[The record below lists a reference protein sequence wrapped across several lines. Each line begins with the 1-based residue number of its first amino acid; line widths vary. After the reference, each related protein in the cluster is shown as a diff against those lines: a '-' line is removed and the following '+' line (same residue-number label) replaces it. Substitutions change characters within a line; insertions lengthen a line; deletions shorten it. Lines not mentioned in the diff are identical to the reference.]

1 MADQSPAARPKY
13 KRSAR
18 NYLLDKHF
26 QLKYTGFLVGIAII
40 LSSVL
45 GALLWK
51 ASDEVLMQTRGTV
64 DQGKEAVQQGQRTV
78 DQGQATVDQ
87 GKETIDRGKS
97 VIKLSNDLNKLVT
110 STIENCYKDDEG
122 LLTSFKNS
130 TAEDDKK
137 LLAEQSKLE
146 ADNTRLESDTQ
157 RLRED
162 KVRLEERANGLE
174 LELKKAEKRQL
185 QIRIGLAGVLVT
197 LVLGIGIAGIMF
209 THKIAGPI
217 FKMKRLFRQVG
228 EGKLLVREKLRK
240 GDELVHFFEAF
251 EKMVGDLRDKKTDE
265 IAAVDAILAQLENG
279 EKTDKTVARLRELRA
294 EMQHQVEA

>member
-1 MADQSPAARPKY
+1 MADQEPAARPKY

-26 QLKYTGFLVGIAII
+26 QLKYTGFLVAIAIV

-137 LLAEQSKLE
+137 LLAEQTKLE

-157 RLRED
+157 RLRDD
-162 KVRLEERANGLE
+162 KVRLEERASGLE

-185 QIRIGLAGVLVT
+185 QVRIGLAGVLVT

-251 EKMVGDLRDKKTDE
+251 EKMVGDLRDKKKDE
-265 IAAVDAILAQLENG
+265 ITSVDEILAKMESG
-279 EKTDKTVARLRELRA
+279 EDADKIIARLRELRA

>member
-1 MADQSPAARPKY
+1 MADQDSTARPKY

-40 LSSVL
+40 LSLVL
-45 GALLWK
+45 GALLWR
-51 ASDEVLMQTRGTV
+51 ASDEVLLQTRGTV
-64 DQGKEAVQQGQRTV
+64 EQGKEAVAQGQRTV

-87 GKETIDRGKS
+87 GKETIDRGKA

-110 STIENCYKDDEG
+110 DTIETCYKDDAG

-130 TAEDDKK
+130 TAEDDKR
-137 LLAEQSKLE
+137 LLAEQTKLE
-146 ADNTRLESDTQ
+146 ADHTRLESDTQ

-162 KVRLEERANGLE
+162 KVRLEERASGLE
-174 LELKKAEKRQL
+174 AELKKAEKRQL

-197 LVLGIGIAGIMF
+197 LVLGIGVAGIMF

-251 EKMVGDLRDKKTDE
+251 EKMVGDLRDKKQEEIAVLDE
-265 IAAVDAILAQLENG
+265 ILAKLERGENTAAS
-279 EKTDKTVARLRELRA
+279 VARLKELRA